1 MIAKANELAKEFLM
15 ELEKEGYELPPEGSL
30 AREAIDTVATL
41 MRRDDLPKDKLAAA
55 SKILEYTL
63 AKPAQTINANVKR
76 PEDFLDEIAKD
87 M

>member
-1 MIAKANELAKEFLM
+1 M
-15 ELEKEGYELPPEGSL
+15 ELEKEGYVLPPEGSL

-76 PEDFLDEIAKD
+76 PEDFLDDLAGEV
-87 M
+87 

>member
-15 ELEKEGYELPPEGSL
+15 ELEKEGYVLPPEGSL

-41 MRRDDLPKDKLAAA
+41 MRRNDLPKDKLAAA